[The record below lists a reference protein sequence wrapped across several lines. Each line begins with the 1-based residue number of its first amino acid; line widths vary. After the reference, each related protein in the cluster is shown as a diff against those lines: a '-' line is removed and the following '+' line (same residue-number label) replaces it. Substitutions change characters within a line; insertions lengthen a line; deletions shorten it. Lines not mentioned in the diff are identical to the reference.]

1 MNRTIGLITANYYTS
16 GDAELT
22 EKRPPAVLPYGGRYR
37 LLDFALSNMVNA
49 RITKVGFVTPYYY
62 RSIMDHMRA
71 GKVWGL
77 DRKSGGLFIL
87 PGSVAGFTHEEDRF
101 MLRDFIGNSTYL
113 ERGDADYVLCT
124 DCSYIY
130 NADYKPLIA
139 QHEMQGKP
147 VTFFYKKMGVGELHR
162 GWYLE
167 LDAEG
172 NVTRLYRGDNGEY
185 LLLNCFI
192 IDRSLLLKFI
202 RDYSAMQYADL
213 FELLQENIGSLKMG
227 AMAFGGYVGYT
238 DGAVDYLKSS
248 MDLLQAPI
256 RRELFSGDWVIYT
269 KTHDE
274 PPTMYQTGSSVK
286 NSVVSSGS
294 VIEGSVQNSVL
305 FREVTV
311 AKDAEVKNCVM
322 MENCVVHPGAK
333 LNWVICDKEVE
344 ISEGVTLSGTPGHP
358 CILGKGKKI

>member
-1 MNRTIGLITANYYTS
+1 MNRTIGLITANYNTS
-16 GDAELT
+16 GYAELT
-22 EKRPPAVLPYGGRYR
+22 EKRPPACLPYGGRYR

-101 MLRDFIGNSTYL
+101 MLRDFIGNATYL
-113 ERGDADYVLCT
+113 ERGD
-124 DCSYIY
+124 
-130 NADYKPLIA
+130 ADYKPLIA

-147 VTFFYKKMGVGELHR
+147 VTFFYKKLAVGELHR

-167 LDAEG
+167 MDSEG

-185 LLLNCFI
+185 LLLNCFV

-227 AMAFGGYVGYT
+227 SVAFDGYVGYT

-248 MDLLQAPI
+248 MDLLQSPI

-274 PPTMYQTGSSVK
+274 PPTMYQTGSCVK

-311 AKDAEVKNCVM
+311 AKDAEVKNCVL